1 MANFKYKAINSEGQR
16 IEGSQSADSESQVRE
31 MLLSNQYYPLSIEK
45 ENSKNKSSFSFDR
58 KVKLKDIAVFCRQ
71 FYVMLDSGLSIGK
84 TLNILIE
91 QGEKP
96 KLREALI
103 GVNSDIKRGE
113 TLASSMGKRKDVFPK
128 LLTSMIDAGER
139 SGNLDIILKRMA
151 EYYEK
156 ETKIRGKIKS
166 AMIYPIV
173 LGVVAIIAITFILT
187 FVMPT
192 FVQMFEENNVELPM
206 STKMVLGTSKMLGKY
221 GVIFFLVLVIGII
234 LLGKYLKGEE
244 GQYKLSVINLKLPVI
259 KKLTQ
264 KIVVSRFTR
273 TMGIV
278 SSSGMSLVT
287 SLEIVA
293 SVVGNKIAEKE
304 LLKVKEKV
312 LKGEGLGDSIMNIK
326 IFPPMLASMVKV
338 GEEAGSLDSI
348 LDKTA
353 DFYDDEL
360 EREIQTATALI
371 EPVMIVIMGVI
382 IGFLLISILTPMF
395 KMYKLHIILRRKT
408 NEYKKTK

>member
-16 IEGSQSADSESQVRE
+16 IEGSQSADSENQIRE

-45 ENSKNKSSFSFDR
+45 ENSKNKISFSFNR
-58 KVKLKDIAVFCRQ
+58 KVKLKDIAIFCRQ

-84 TLNILIE
+84 ALNILIE

-96 KLREALI
+96 KIREALI
-103 GVNSDIKRGE
+103 GVNGDLKRGE
-113 TLASSMGKRKDVFPK
+113 TLASSMRKRKDVFPN

-192 FVQMFEENNVELPM
+192 FVQMFEENNVDLPM
-206 STKMVLGTSKMLGKY
+206 STKMVLETSKMLGKY
-221 GVIFFLVLVIGII
+221 GIIIFLILVTAII
-234 LLGKYLKGEE
+234 LLGKYLKSEE
-244 GQYKLSVINLKLPVI
+244 GQYKLSIINLKIPVI

-264 KIVVSRFTR
+264 KIIVSRFTR

-287 SLEIVA
+287 SIEIVA
-293 SVVGNKIAEKE
+293 SVVGNKIAENE

-326 IFPPMLASMVKV
+326 IFPPMLASMVKI

-360 EREIQTATALI
+360 EREIKTATALI
-371 EPVMIVIMGVI
+371 EPSMIVLMGII

-395 KMYKLHIILRRKT
+395 KMYNSIS
-408 NEYKKTK
+408 

>member
-1 MANFKYKAINSEGQR
+1 MAIFKYKAINSEGQR
-16 IEGSQSADSESQVRE
+16 IEGSQSADSESQIRE

-45 ENSKNKSSFSFDR
+45 ENSKSKKSFSFNS

-84 TLNILIE
+84 ALNILIE
-91 QGEKP
+91 QCEKP

-103 GVNSDIKRGE
+103 GVNGELKRGE
-113 TLASSMGKRKDVFPK
+113 TLASSMRKRKDVFPN

-192 FVQMFEENNVELPM
+192 FVQMFEENNVDLPM

-221 GVIFFLVLVIGII
+221 GIIIFLILVTAII
-234 LLGKYLKGEE
+234 LLGKYLKSEE
-244 GQYKLSVINLKLPVI
+244 GQYKLSSINLKIPVI
-259 KKLTQ
+259 KKLTK
-264 KIVVSRFTR
+264 KIIVSRFTR

-287 SLEIVA
+287 SIEIVA

-326 IFPPMLASMVKV
+326 IFPPMLASMVKI

-360 EREIQTATALI
+360 EREIKTATALI
-371 EPVMIVIMGVI
+371 EPSMIVLMGII

-395 KMYKLHIILRRKT
+395 KMYNSIS
-408 NEYKKTK
+408 

>member
-1 MANFKYKAINSEGQR
+1 MAIFKYKAINSEGQR
-16 IEGSQSADSESQVRE
+16 IEGSQSADSESQIRE

-45 ENSKNKSSFSFDR
+45 ENSKSKKSFSFNS

-84 TLNILIE
+84 ALNILIE
-91 QGEKP
+91 QCEKP

-103 GVNSDIKRGE
+103 GVNGELKRGE
-113 TLASSMGKRKDVFPK
+113 TLASSMRKRKDVFPN

-173 LGVVAIIAITFILT
+173 LGVVAIIAITFIIT

-192 FVQMFEENNVELPM
+192 FVQMFEENNVDLPM
-206 STKMVLGTSKMLGKY
+206 STKMVLETSKVLGKY
-221 GVIFFLVLVIGII
+221 GIIIFLILVTAII
-234 LLGKYLKGEE
+234 LLGKYLKSEE
-244 GQYKLSVINLKLPVI
+244 GQYKLSSINLKIPVI

-264 KIVVSRFTR
+264 KIIVSRFTR

-287 SLEIVA
+287 SIEIVA

-326 IFPPMLASMVKV
+326 IFPPMLASMVKI

-360 EREIQTATALI
+360 EREIKTATALI
-371 EPVMIVIMGVI
+371 EPSMIVLMGII

-395 KMYKLHIILRRKT
+395 KMYNSIS
-408 NEYKKTK
+408 

>member
-16 IEGSQSADSESQVRE
+16 IEGSQSADSENQIRE

-45 ENSKNKSSFSFDR
+45 ENSKSKKSFSFNS

-84 TLNILIE
+84 ALNILIE
-91 QGEKP
+91 QCEKP

-103 GVNSDIKRGE
+103 GVNGELKRGE
-113 TLASSMGKRKDVFPK
+113 TLASSMRKRKDVFPN

-192 FVQMFEENNVELPM
+192 FVQMFEENNVDLPM

-221 GVIFFLVLVIGII
+221 GIIIFLILVTAII
-234 LLGKYLKGEE
+234 LLGKYLKSEE
-244 GQYKLSVINLKLPVI
+244 GQYKLSSINLKIPVI

-264 KIVVSRFTR
+264 KIIVSRFTR

-287 SLEIVA
+287 SIEIVA
-293 SVVGNKIAEKE
+293 SVVGNKIAERE

-326 IFPPMLASMVKV
+326 IFPPMLASMVKI

-360 EREIQTATALI
+360 EREIKTATALI
-371 EPVMIVIMGVI
+371 EPSMIVLMGII

-395 KMYKLHIILRRKT
+395 KMYNSIS
-408 NEYKKTK
+408 

>member
-45 ENSKNKSSFSFDR
+45 ENSKGKSSLSFNR

-84 TLNILIE
+84 ALNILIE

-103 GVNSDIKRGE
+103 GVNGDLKRGE
-113 TLASSMGKRKDVFPK
+113 TLASSMRKRKDVFPN

-192 FVQMFEENNVELPM
+192 FVQMFEENNVDLPT

-221 GVIFFLVLVIGII
+221 GIIIFLILVTSII
-234 LLGKYLKGEE
+234 LLGKYLKSEE
-244 GQYKLSVINLKLPVI
+244 GQYKLSVINLKIPVI

-264 KIVVSRFTR
+264 KIIVSRFTR

-371 EPVMIVIMGVI
+371 EPAMIVVMGVI

-395 KMYKLHIILRRKT
+395 KMYNSIG
-408 NEYKKTK
+408 

>member
-45 ENSKNKSSFSFDR
+45 ENSKNKISFSFNR
-58 KVKLKDIAVFCRQ
+58 KVKLKDIAIFCRQ

-84 TLNILIE
+84 ALNILIE

-96 KLREALI
+96 KIREALI
-103 GVNSDIKRGE
+103 GVNGDLKRGE
-113 TLASSMGKRKDVFPK
+113 TLASSMRKRKDVFPN

-139 SGNLDIILKRMA
+139 SGNLDIILKRMS

-192 FVQMFEENNVELPM
+192 FVQMFEENNVDLPM

-221 GVIFFLVLVIGII
+221 GIIIFLILVTAII
-234 LLGKYLKGEE
+234 LLGKYLKSEE
-244 GQYKLSVINLKLPVI
+244 GQYKLSIINLKIPVI

-264 KIVVSRFTR
+264 KIIVSRFTR

-287 SLEIVA
+287 SIEIVA

-312 LKGEGLGDSIMNIK
+312 LKGEGLGDSIMKIK

-371 EPVMIVIMGVI
+371 EPAMIVVMGII

-395 KMYKLHIILRRKT
+395 KMYNSIG
-408 NEYKKTK
+408 

>member
-1 MANFKYKAINSEGQR
+1 MAIFKYKAINSEGQR
-16 IEGSQSADSESQVRE
+16 IEGSQSADSESQIRE

-45 ENSKNKSSFSFDR
+45 ENSKSKKSFSFNS
-58 KVKLKDIAVFCRQ
+58 KVKLKDIGVFCRQ

-84 TLNILIE
+84 ALNILIE
-91 QGEKP
+91 QCEKP

-103 GVNSDIKRGE
+103 GVNGELKRGE
-113 TLASSMGKRKDVFPK
+113 TLASSMRKRKDVFPN

-151 EYYEK
+151 DYYEK

-192 FVQMFEENNVELPM
+192 FVQMFEENNVDLPI

-221 GVIFFLVLVIGII
+221 GIIIFLILATAII
-234 LLGKYLKGEE
+234 LLGKYLKSEE
-244 GQYKLSVINLKLPVI
+244 GQYKLSSINLKIPVI

-264 KIVVSRFTR
+264 KIIVSRFTR

-287 SLEIVA
+287 SIEIVA
-293 SVVGNKIAEKE
+293 SVVGNKIAENE

-312 LKGEGLGDSIMNIK
+312 LKGEGLGDSIVNIK
-326 IFPPMLASMVKV
+326 IFPPMLASMVKI

-360 EREIQTATALI
+360 EREIKTATALI
-371 EPVMIVIMGVI
+371 EPSMIVLMGII

-395 KMYKLHIILRRKT
+395 KMYNSIS
-408 NEYKKTK
+408 

>member
-1 MANFKYKAINSEGQR
+1 MAIFKYKAINSEGQR
-16 IEGSQSADSESQVRE
+16 IEGSQSADSESQIRE

-45 ENSKNKSSFSFDR
+45 ENSKSKKSFSFNS

-84 TLNILIE
+84 ALNILIE
-91 QGEKP
+91 QCEKP

-103 GVNSDIKRGE
+103 GVNGELKRGE
-113 TLASSMGKRKDVFPK
+113 TLASSMRKRKDVFPN

-192 FVQMFEENNVELPM
+192 FVQMFEENNVDLPM

-221 GVIFFLVLVIGII
+221 GIIIFLILVTAII
-234 LLGKYLKGEE
+234 LLGKYLKSEE
-244 GQYKLSVINLKLPVI
+244 GQYKLSSINLKIPVI

-264 KIVVSRFTR
+264 KIIVSRFTR

-278 SSSGMSLVT
+278 SSSGMSLVS

-312 LKGEGLGDSIMNIK
+312 LKGEGLGDSIMKIK

-371 EPVMIVIMGVI
+371 EPIMIVLMGII

-395 KMYKLHIILRRKT
+395 TMYNSIG
-408 NEYKKTK
+408 

>member
-45 ENSKNKSSFSFDR
+45 ENSKNKISFSFNR
-58 KVKLKDIAVFCRQ
+58 KVKLKDIAIFCRQ

-84 TLNILIE
+84 ALNILIE

-96 KLREALI
+96 KIREALI
-103 GVNSDIKRGE
+103 GVNGDLKRGE
-113 TLASSMGKRKDVFPK
+113 TLANSMRKRKDVFPN

-192 FVQMFEENNVELPM
+192 FVQMFEENNVDLPM
-206 STKMVLGTSKMLGKY
+206 STKMVLETSKVLGKY
-221 GVIFFLVLVIGII
+221 GIIIFLILVTAII
-234 LLGKYLKGEE
+234 LLGKYLKSEE
-244 GQYKLSVINLKLPVI
+244 GQYKLSIINLKIPVI

-264 KIVVSRFTR
+264 KIIVSRFTR

-312 LKGEGLGDSIMNIK
+312 LKGEGLGDSIMKIK

-371 EPVMIVIMGVI
+371 EPAMIVVMGII

-395 KMYKLHIILRRKT
+395 KMYNSIG
-408 NEYKKTK
+408 

>member
-45 ENSKNKSSFSFDR
+45 ENSKSKSSFSFNR

-84 TLNILIE
+84 ALNILIE
-91 QGEKP
+91 QCEKP

-103 GVNSDIKRGE
+103 GVNGELKRGE
-113 TLASSMGKRKDVFPK
+113 TLASSMRKRKDVFPN

-192 FVQMFEENNVELPM
+192 FVQMFEENNVDLPM

-221 GVIFFLVLVIGII
+221 GIIIFLILVTAII
-234 LLGKYLKGEE
+234 LLGKYLKSEE
-244 GQYKLSVINLKLPVI
+244 GQYKLSIINLKIPVI

-264 KIVVSRFTR
+264 KIIVSRFTR

-312 LKGEGLGDSIMNIK
+312 LKGEGLGDSIMKIK

-371 EPVMIVIMGVI
+371 EPAMIVVMGII

-395 KMYKLHIILRRKT
+395 KMYNSIG
-408 NEYKKTK
+408 

>member
-1 MANFKYKAINSEGQR
+1 MAIFKYKAINSEGQR
-16 IEGSQSADSESQVRE
+16 IEGSQSADSESQIRE

-45 ENSKNKSSFSFDR
+45 ENSKSKKSFSFNS

-84 TLNILIE
+84 ALNILIE

-96 KLREALI
+96 KIREALI
-103 GVNSDIKRGE
+103 GVNGDLKRGE
-113 TLASSMGKRKDVFPK
+113 TLASSMRKRKDVFPN

-192 FVQMFEENNVELPM
+192 FVQMFEENNVDLPM

-221 GVIFFLVLVIGII
+221 GIIIFLILVTAII
-234 LLGKYLKGEE
+234 LLGKYLKSEE
-244 GQYKLSVINLKLPVI
+244 GQYKLSSINLKIPVI

-264 KIVVSRFTR
+264 KIIVSRFTR

-287 SLEIVA
+287 SIEIVA

-312 LKGEGLGDSIMNIK
+312 LKGEGLGDSIMKIK

-371 EPVMIVIMGVI
+371 EPAMIVVMGII

-395 KMYKLHIILRRKT
+395 KMYNSIG
-408 NEYKKTK
+408 

>member
-45 ENSKNKSSFSFDR
+45 ENSKNKISFSFNR
-58 KVKLKDIAVFCRQ
+58 KVKLKDIAIFCRQ

-84 TLNILIE
+84 ALNILIE

-96 KLREALI
+96 KIREALI
-103 GVNSDIKRGE
+103 GVNGDLKRGE
-113 TLASSMGKRKDVFPK
+113 TLASSMRKRKDVFPN

-192 FVQMFEENNVELPM
+192 FVQMFEENNVDLPM

-221 GVIFFLVLVIGII
+221 GIIIFLILVTAII
-234 LLGKYLKGEE
+234 LLGKYLKSEE
-244 GQYKLSVINLKLPVI
+244 GQYKLSIINLKIPVI

-264 KIVVSRFTR
+264 KIIVSRFTR

-312 LKGEGLGDSIMNIK
+312 LKGEGLGDSIMKIK

-360 EREIQTATALI
+360 EREIQIATALI
-371 EPVMIVIMGVI
+371 EPAMIVVMGII

-395 KMYKLHIILRRKT
+395 KMYNSIG
-408 NEYKKTK
+408 

>member
-1 MANFKYKAINSEGQR
+1 MAIFKYKAINSEGQR
-16 IEGSQSADSESQVRE
+16 IEGSQSADSESQIRE

-84 TLNILIE
+84 ALNILIE
-91 QGEKP
+91 QCEKP

-103 GVNSDIKRGE
+103 GVNGELKRGE
-113 TLASSMGKRKDVFPK
+113 TLASSMRKRKDVFPN

-173 LGVVAIIAITFILT
+173 LGVVAIISITFILT

-192 FVQMFEENNVELPM
+192 FVQMFEENNVDLPM
-206 STKMVLGTSKMLGKY
+206 STKMVLETSKVLGKY
-221 GVIFFLVLVIGII
+221 GIIIFLILVTAII
-234 LLGKYLKGEE
+234 LLGKYLKSEE
-244 GQYKLSVINLKLPVI
+244 GQYKLSSINLKIPVI

-264 KIVVSRFTR
+264 KIIVSRFTR

-287 SLEIVA
+287 SIEIVA

-312 LKGEGLGDSIMNIK
+312 LKGEELGDSIMNIK
-326 IFPPMLASMVKV
+326 IFPPMLASMVKI

-360 EREIQTATALI
+360 EREIKTATALI
-371 EPVMIVIMGVI
+371 EPSMIVLMGII

-395 KMYKLHIILRRKT
+395 KMYNSIS
-408 NEYKKTK
+408 

>member
-45 ENSKNKSSFSFDR
+45 ENSKSKSSFSFNR

-84 TLNILIE
+84 ALNILIE

-103 GVNSDIKRGE
+103 GVNGDLKRGE
-113 TLASSMGKRKDVFPK
+113 TLANSMRKRKDVFPN

-192 FVQMFEENNVELPM
+192 FVQMFEENNVDLPT

-221 GVIFFLVLVIGII
+221 GIIIFLILVTAII
-234 LLGKYLKGEE
+234 LLGKYLKSEE
-244 GQYKLSVINLKLPVI
+244 GQYKLSVINLKIPVI

-264 KIVVSRFTR
+264 KIIVSRFTR

-312 LKGEGLGDSIMNIK
+312 LKGEGLGDSIMKIK

-371 EPVMIVIMGVI
+371 EPAMIVVMGVI

-395 KMYKLHIILRRKT
+395 KMYNSIG
-408 NEYKKTK
+408 

>member
-1 MANFKYKAINSEGQR
+1 MAIFKYKAINSEGQR
-16 IEGSQSADSESQVRE
+16 IEGSQSADSESQIRE

-45 ENSKNKSSFSFDR
+45 ENSKSKKSFSFNS

-84 TLNILIE
+84 ALNILIE
-91 QGEKP
+91 QCEKP

-103 GVNSDIKRGE
+103 GVNGELKRGE
-113 TLASSMGKRKDVFPK
+113 TLASSMRKRKDVFPN

-139 SGNLDIILKRMA
+139 SGNLDIILKRMS

-192 FVQMFEENNVELPM
+192 FVQMFEENNVDLPM
-206 STKMVLGTSKMLGKY
+206 STKMVLETSKVLGKY
-221 GVIFFLVLVIGII
+221 GIIIFLILVTAII
-234 LLGKYLKGEE
+234 LLGKYLKSEE
-244 GQYKLSVINLKLPVI
+244 GQYKLSSINLKIPVI

-264 KIVVSRFTR
+264 KIIVSRFTR

-287 SLEIVA
+287 SIEIVA
-293 SVVGNKIAEKE
+293 SVVGNKIAERE

-326 IFPPMLASMVKV
+326 IFPPMLASMVKI

-360 EREIQTATALI
+360 EREIKTATALI
-371 EPVMIVIMGVI
+371 EPSMIVLMGII

-395 KMYKLHIILRRKT
+395 KMYNSIS
-408 NEYKKTK
+408 

>member
-45 ENSKNKSSFSFDR
+45 ENSKNKSSFSFDH

-234 LLGKYLKGEE
+234 LLGKYLKSEE

-371 EPVMIVIMGVI
+371 EPAMIVIMGVI

-395 KMYKLHIILRRKT
+395 KMYNSIS
-408 NEYKKTK
+408 

>member
-1 MANFKYKAINSEGQR
+1 MAIFKYKAINSEGQR
-16 IEGSQSADSESQVRE
+16 IEGSQSADSESQIRE

-45 ENSKNKSSFSFDR
+45 ENSKSKKSFSFNS

-91 QGEKP
+91 QCEKP

-103 GVNSDIKRGE
+103 GVNGELKRGE
-113 TLASSMGKRKDVFPK
+113 TLASSMRKRKDVFPN

-221 GVIFFLVLVIGII
+221 GLIFFLVLVIGII
-234 LLGKYLKGEE
+234 LLGKYLKSEE
-244 GQYKLSVINLKLPVI
+244 GQYKLSVINLKIPVI

-264 KIVVSRFTR
+264 KIIVSRFTR

-360 EREIQTATALI
+360 EREIKTATALI
-371 EPVMIVIMGVI
+371 EPSMIVLMGII

-395 KMYKLHIILRRKT
+395 KMYNSIS
-408 NEYKKTK
+408 

>member
-45 ENSKNKSSFSFDR
+45 ENNKNKSSFSFDR

-113 TLASSMGKRKDVFPK
+113 TLASSMGKRKDVFPT

-234 LLGKYLKGEE
+234 LLGKYLKSEE

-360 EREIQTATALI
+360 EREIQTVTALI
-371 EPVMIVIMGVI
+371 EPAMIVVMGVI

-395 KMYKLHIILRRKT
+395 KMYNSIG
-408 NEYKKTK
+408 

>member
-45 ENSKNKSSFSFDR
+45 ENSKSKKSFSFNR
-58 KVKLKDIAVFCRQ
+58 KVKLKDISVFCRQ

-84 TLNILIE
+84 ALNILIE

-96 KLREALI
+96 KIREALI
-103 GVNSDIKRGE
+103 GVNGDLKRGE
-113 TLASSMGKRKDVFPK
+113 TLASSMRKRKDVFPN

-192 FVQMFEENNVELPM
+192 FVQMFEENNVDLPM

-221 GVIFFLVLVIGII
+221 GIIIFLILVTAII
-234 LLGKYLKGEE
+234 LLGKYLKSEE
-244 GQYKLSVINLKLPVI
+244 GQYKLSIINLKIPVI

-264 KIVVSRFTR
+264 KIIVSRFTR

-312 LKGEGLGDSIMNIK
+312 LKGEGLGDSIMKIK

-371 EPVMIVIMGVI
+371 EPAMIVVMGII

-395 KMYKLHIILRRKT
+395 KMYNSIG
-408 NEYKKTK
+408 

>member
-45 ENSKNKSSFSFDR
+45 ENSKNKISFSFNR
-58 KVKLKDIAVFCRQ
+58 KVKLKDIAIFCRQ

-84 TLNILIE
+84 ALNILIE
-91 QGEKP
+91 QCEKP

-103 GVNSDIKRGE
+103 GVNGELKRGE
-113 TLASSMGKRKDVFPK
+113 TLASSMRKRKDVFPN

-151 EYYEK
+151 DYYEK

-192 FVQMFEENNVELPM
+192 FVQMFEENNVDLPM

-221 GVIFFLVLVIGII
+221 GIIIFLILVTAII
-234 LLGKYLKGEE
+234 LLGKYLKSEE
-244 GQYKLSVINLKLPVI
+244 GQYKLSIINLKIPVI

-264 KIVVSRFTR
+264 KIIVSRFTR

-312 LKGEGLGDSIMNIK
+312 LKGEGLGDSIMKIK

-371 EPVMIVIMGVI
+371 EPAMIVLMGVI

-395 KMYKLHIILRRKT
+395 KMYNSIG
-408 NEYKKTK
+408 

>member
-1 MANFKYKAINSEGQR
+1 MAIFKYKAINSEGQR
-16 IEGSQSADSESQVRE
+16 IEGSQSADSESQIRE

-45 ENSKNKSSFSFDR
+45 ENGNSKKGFSFNS

-84 TLNILIE
+84 ALNILIE

-96 KLREALI
+96 KIREALI
-103 GVNSDIKRGE
+103 GVNGDLKRGE
-113 TLASSMGKRKDVFPK
+113 TLASSMKKRKDVFPN
-128 LLTSMIDAGER
+128 LLISMIDAGER

-151 EYYEK
+151 DYYEK

-192 FVQMFEENNVELPM
+192 FVQMFEENNVDLPI

-221 GVIFFLVLVIGII
+221 GIIIFLILVTAII
-234 LLGKYLKGEE
+234 LLGKYLKSEE
-244 GQYKLSVINLKLPVI
+244 GQYKLSVINLKIPVI

-264 KIVVSRFTR
+264 KIIVSRFTR

-293 SVVGNKIAEKE
+293 SVVGNKIAERE
-304 LLKVKEKV
+304 LLKIKEKV
-312 LKGEGLGDSIMNIK
+312 LNGEGLGDSIMNIK
-326 IFPPMLASMVKV
+326 IFPPMLASMVKI

-360 EREIQTATALI
+360 EREIKTATALI
-371 EPVMIVIMGVI
+371 EPSMIVVMGII

-395 KMYKLHIILRRKT
+395 KMYNSIS
-408 NEYKKTK
+408 

>member
-1 MANFKYKAINSEGQR
+1 MAIFKYKAINSEGQR
-16 IEGSQSADSESQVRE
+16 IEGSQSADSESQIRE

-45 ENSKNKSSFSFDR
+45 ENSKSKKSFSFNS

-84 TLNILIE
+84 ALNILIE
-91 QGEKP
+91 QCEKP

-103 GVNSDIKRGE
+103 GVNGELKRGE
-113 TLASSMGKRKDVFPK
+113 TLASSMRKRKEVFPN

-173 LGVVAIIAITFILT
+173 LGVVAIIAITFIIT

-192 FVQMFEENNVELPM
+192 FVQMFEENNVDLPM
-206 STKMVLGTSKMLGKY
+206 STKMVLETSKVLGKY
-221 GVIFFLVLVIGII
+221 GIIIFLILVTAII
-234 LLGKYLKGEE
+234 LLGKYLKSEE
-244 GQYKLSVINLKLPVI
+244 GQYKLSSINLKIPVI

-264 KIVVSRFTR
+264 KIIVSRFTR

-287 SLEIVA
+287 SIEIVA

-326 IFPPMLASMVKV
+326 IFTPMLASMVKI

-360 EREIQTATALI
+360 EREIKTATALI
-371 EPVMIVIMGVI
+371 EPSMIVLMGII

-395 KMYKLHIILRRKT
+395 KMYNSIS
-408 NEYKKTK
+408 

>member
-1 MANFKYKAINSEGQR
+1 MAIFKYKAINSEGQR
-16 IEGSQSADSESQVRE
+16 IEGSQSADSENQIRE

-45 ENSKNKSSFSFDR
+45 ENSKSKKSFSFNS

-84 TLNILIE
+84 ALNILIE
-91 QGEKP
+91 QCEKP

-103 GVNSDIKRGE
+103 GVNGDLKRGE
-113 TLASSMGKRKDVFPK
+113 TLASSMRKRKDVFPN

-192 FVQMFEENNVELPM
+192 FVQMFEENNVDLPM
-206 STKMVLGTSKMLGKY
+206 STKMVLETSKVLGKY
-221 GVIFFLVLVIGII
+221 GIIIFLILVTAII
-234 LLGKYLKGEE
+234 LLGKYLKSEE
-244 GQYKLSVINLKLPVI
+244 GQYKLSSINLKIPVI

-264 KIVVSRFTR
+264 KIIVSRFTR

-287 SLEIVA
+287 SIEIVA

-312 LKGEGLGDSIMNIK
+312 LKGEGLGDSIINIK
-326 IFPPMLASMVKV
+326 IFPPMLASMVKI

-360 EREIQTATALI
+360 EREIKTATALI
-371 EPVMIVIMGVI
+371 EPSMIVLM
-382 IGFLLISILTPMF
+382 GFLLISILTPMF
-395 KMYKLHIILRRKT
+395 KMYNSIS
-408 NEYKKTK
+408 

>member
-45 ENSKNKSSFSFDR
+45 ENSKSKSSFSFNR
-58 KVKLKDIAVFCRQ
+58 KIKLKDIAVFCRQ

-84 TLNILIE
+84 ALNILIE

-96 KLREALI
+96 KIRDALI
-103 GVNSDIKRGE
+103 GVNGDLKRGE
-113 TLASSMGKRKDVFPK
+113 TLASSMRKRKDVFPN

-192 FVQMFEENNVELPM
+192 FVQMFEENNVDLPM

-221 GVIFFLVLVIGII
+221 GIIIFLILVTAII
-234 LLGKYLKGEE
+234 LLGKYLKSEE
-244 GQYKLSVINLKLPVI
+244 GQYKLSVINLKIPVI

-264 KIVVSRFTR
+264 KIIVSRFTR

-278 SSSGMSLVT
+278 SSSGISLVT

-293 SVVGNKIAEKE
+293 PVVGNKIAEKE
-304 LLKVKEKV
+304 LLKVK
-312 LKGEGLGDSIMNIK
+312 GEGLGDSIMKIK
-326 IFPPMLASMVKV
+326 IFQPMLASMVKV

-371 EPVMIVIMGVI
+371 EPAMIVLMGVI

-395 KMYKLHIILRRKT
+395 KMYNSIG
-408 NEYKKTK
+408 

>member
-45 ENSKNKSSFSFDR
+45 ENSKNKISFSFNR
-58 KVKLKDIAVFCRQ
+58 KVKLKDIAIFCRQ

-84 TLNILIE
+84 ALNILIE

-96 KLREALI
+96 KIREALI
-103 GVNSDIKRGE
+103 GVNGDLKRGE
-113 TLASSMGKRKDVFPK
+113 TLANSMRKRKDVFPN

-192 FVQMFEENNVELPM
+192 FVQMFEENNVDLPM
-206 STKMVLGTSKMLGKY
+206 STKMVLETSKMLGKY
-221 GVIFFLVLVIGII
+221 GIIIFLILVTAII
-234 LLGKYLKGEE
+234 LLGKYLKSEE
-244 GQYKLSVINLKLPVI
+244 GQYKLSIINLKIPVI

-264 KIVVSRFTR
+264 IIIVSRFTR

-287 SLEIVA
+287 SIEIVA

-326 IFPPMLASMVKV
+326 IFPPMLASMVKI

-360 EREIQTATALI
+360 EREIKTATALI
-371 EPVMIVIMGVI
+371 EPSMIVLMGII

-395 KMYKLHIILRRKT
+395 KMYNSIS
-408 NEYKKTK
+408 

>member
-45 ENSKNKSSFSFDR
+45 ENSKSKSSFSFNR

-84 TLNILIE
+84 ALNILIE

-96 KLREALI
+96 KVREALI
-103 GVNSDIKRGE
+103 GVNGDLKRGE
-113 TLASSMGKRKDVFPK
+113 TLANSMRKRKDVFPN

-192 FVQMFEENNVELPM
+192 FVQMFEENNVDLPT

-221 GVIFFLVLVIGII
+221 GIIIFLILVTAII
-234 LLGKYLKGEE
+234 LLGKYLKSEE
-244 GQYKLSVINLKLPVI
+244 GQYKLSVINLKIPVI

-264 KIVVSRFTR
+264 KIIVSRFTR

-312 LKGEGLGDSIMNIK
+312 LKGEGLGDSIMKIK

-338 GEEAGSLDSI
+338 GEEAGSLDGI

-371 EPVMIVIMGVI
+371 EPVMIVLMGVI

-395 KMYKLHIILRRKT
+395 KMYNSIG
-408 NEYKKTK
+408 

>member
-1 MANFKYKAINSEGQR
+1 MAIFKYKAINLEGQR
-16 IEGSQSADSESQVRE
+16 IEGSQSADSESQIRE

-45 ENSKNKSSFSFDR
+45 ENSKSKKSFSFNS

-84 TLNILIE
+84 ALNILIE
-91 QGEKP
+91 QCEKP

-103 GVNSDIKRGE
+103 GVNGELKRGE
-113 TLASSMGKRKDVFPK
+113 TLASSMRKRKDVFPN

-192 FVQMFEENNVELPM
+192 FVQMFEENNVDLPM

-221 GVIFFLVLVIGII
+221 GIIIFLILVTAII
-234 LLGKYLKGEE
+234 LLGKYLKSEE
-244 GQYKLSVINLKLPVI
+244 GQYKLSSINLKIPVI

-264 KIVVSRFTR
+264 KIIVSRFTR

-287 SLEIVA
+287 SIEIVA
-293 SVVGNKIAEKE
+293 SVVGNKIAERE

-326 IFPPMLASMVKV
+326 IFPPMLASMVKI

-360 EREIQTATALI
+360 EREIKTATALI
-371 EPVMIVIMGVI
+371 EPSMIVLMGII

-395 KMYKLHIILRRKT
+395 KMYNSIS
-408 NEYKKTK
+408 

>member
-45 ENSKNKSSFSFDR
+45 ENSKNKISFSFNR
-58 KVKLKDIAVFCRQ
+58 KVKLKDIAIFCRQ

-84 TLNILIE
+84 ALNILIE

-96 KLREALI
+96 KIREALI
-103 GVNSDIKRGE
+103 GVNGDLKRGE
-113 TLASSMGKRKDVFPK
+113 TLASSMRKRKDVFPN

-139 SGNLDIILKRMA
+139 SGNLDIILKRMS

-156 ETKIRGKIKS
+156 EIKIRGKIKS

-192 FVQMFEENNVELPM
+192 FVQMFEENNVDLPM

-221 GVIFFLVLVIGII
+221 GIIIFLILVTAII
-234 LLGKYLKGEE
+234 LLGKYLKSEE
-244 GQYKLSVINLKLPVI
+244 GQYKLSIINLKIPVI

-264 KIVVSRFTR
+264 KIIVSRFTR

-312 LKGEGLGDSIMNIK
+312 LRGEGLGDSIMKIK

-371 EPVMIVIMGVI
+371 EPAMIVVMGII

-395 KMYKLHIILRRKT
+395 KMYNSIG
-408 NEYKKTK
+408 

>member
-58 KVKLKDIAVFCRQ
+58 KVKLKDITVFCRQ

-221 GVIFFLVLVIGII
+221 GIIFFLVLVIGII
-234 LLGKYLKGEE
+234 LLGKYLKSEE

-326 IFPPMLASMVKV
+326 IFPPMLSSMVKV

-371 EPVMIVIMGVI
+371 EPAMIVIMGVI

-395 KMYKLHIILRRKT
+395 KMYNSIG
-408 NEYKKTK
+408 

>member
-1 MANFKYKAINSEGQR
+1 MAIFKYKAINSEGQR
-16 IEGSQSADSESQVRE
+16 IEGSQSADSESQIRE

-45 ENSKNKSSFSFDR
+45 ENSKSKKSFSFNS

-84 TLNILIE
+84 ALNILIE
-91 QGEKP
+91 QCEKP

-103 GVNSDIKRGE
+103 GVNGELKRGE
-113 TLASSMGKRKDVFPK
+113 TLASSMRKRKDVFPN

-192 FVQMFEENNVELPM
+192 FVQMFEENNVDLPM

-221 GVIFFLVLVIGII
+221 GIIIFLILVTAII
-234 LLGKYLKGEE
+234 LLGKYLKSEE
-244 GQYKLSVINLKLPVI
+244 GQYKLSSINLKIPVI

-264 KIVVSRFTR
+264 KIIVSRFTR

-287 SLEIVA
+287 SIEIVA
-293 SVVGNKIAEKE
+293 SVVGNKIAENE

-326 IFPPMLASMVKV
+326 IFPPMLASMVKI

-360 EREIQTATALI
+360 EREIKTATALI
-371 EPVMIVIMGVI
+371 EPSMIVLMGIV

-395 KMYKLHIILRRKT
+395 KMYNSIS
-408 NEYKKTK
+408 

>member
-1 MANFKYKAINSEGQR
+1 MAIFKYKAINSEGQR
-16 IEGSQSADSESQVRE
+16 IEGSQSADSENQIRE

-45 ENSKNKSSFSFDR
+45 ENSKSKKSFSFNS

-84 TLNILIE
+84 ALNILIE
-91 QGEKP
+91 QCEKP

-103 GVNSDIKRGE
+103 GVNGDLKRGE
-113 TLASSMGKRKDVFPK
+113 TLASSMRKRKDVFPN

-192 FVQMFEENNVELPM
+192 FVQMFEENNVDLPT

-221 GVIFFLVLVIGII
+221 GIIIFLILVTAII
-234 LLGKYLKGEE
+234 LLGKYLKSEE
-244 GQYKLSVINLKLPVI
+244 GQYKLSVINLKIPVI

-264 KIVVSRFTR
+264 KIIVSRFTR

-278 SSSGMSLVT
+278 SSSGMSLVS

-326 IFPPMLASMVKV
+326 IFPPMLASMVKI

-371 EPVMIVIMGVI
+371 EPAMIVVMGVI

-395 KMYKLHIILRRKT
+395 KMYNSIS
-408 NEYKKTK
+408 

>member
-45 ENSKNKSSFSFDR
+45 ENSKNKSSFSFNR

-84 TLNILIE
+84 ALNILIE

-96 KLREALI
+96 KIREALI
-103 GVNSDIKRGE
+103 GVNGDLKRGE
-113 TLASSMGKRKDVFPK
+113 TLANSMRKRKDVFPN

-192 FVQMFEENNVELPM
+192 FVQMFEENNVDLPT

-221 GVIFFLVLVIGII
+221 GIIIFLILVTAII
-234 LLGKYLKGEE
+234 LLGKYLKSEE
-244 GQYKLSVINLKLPVI
+244 GQYKLSIINLKIPVI

-264 KIVVSRFTR
+264 KIIVSRFTR

-312 LKGEGLGDSIMNIK
+312 LKGEGLGDSIMKIK

-371 EPVMIVIMGVI
+371 EPAMIVVMGVI

-395 KMYKLHIILRRKT
+395 KMYNSIG
-408 NEYKKTK
+408 

>member
-16 IEGSQSADSESQVRE
+16 VEGSQSADSESQVRE

-45 ENSKNKSSFSFDR
+45 ENSKNKISFSFNR
-58 KVKLKDIAVFCRQ
+58 KVKLKDIAIFCRQ

-84 TLNILIE
+84 ALNILIE

-96 KLREALI
+96 KIREALI
-103 GVNSDIKRGE
+103 GVNGDLKRGE
-113 TLASSMGKRKDVFPK
+113 TLASSMRKRKDVFPN

-173 LGVVAIIAITFILT
+173 LGVIAIIAITFILT

-192 FVQMFEENNVELPM
+192 FVQMFEENNVDLPM

-221 GVIFFLVLVIGII
+221 GIIIFLILVTAII
-234 LLGKYLKGEE
+234 LLGKYLKSEE
-244 GQYKLSVINLKLPVI
+244 GQYKLSIINLKIPVI

-264 KIVVSRFTR
+264 KIIVSRFTR

-312 LKGEGLGDSIMNIK
+312 LKGEGLGDSIMKIK

-371 EPVMIVIMGVI
+371 EPAMIVVMGVI

-395 KMYKLHIILRRKT
+395 KMYNSIG
-408 NEYKKTK
+408 

>member
-1 MANFKYKAINSEGQR
+1 MAIFKYKAINSEGQR
-16 IEGSQSADSESQVRE
+16 IEGSQSADSESQIRE

-45 ENSKNKSSFSFDR
+45 ENIKSKKSFSFNS

-84 TLNILIE
+84 ALNILIE
-91 QGEKP
+91 QCEKP

-103 GVNSDIKRGE
+103 GVNGDLKRGE
-113 TLASSMGKRKDVFPK
+113 TLASSMRKRKDVFPN

-192 FVQMFEENNVELPM
+192 FVQMFEENNVDLPM

-221 GVIFFLVLVIGII
+221 GIIIFLILVTAII
-234 LLGKYLKGEE
+234 LLGKYLKSEE
-244 GQYKLSVINLKLPVI
+244 GQYKLSSINLKIPVI

-264 KIVVSRFTR
+264 KIIVSRFTR

-287 SLEIVA
+287 SIEIVA
-293 SVVGNKIAEKE
+293 SVVGNKIAERE

-326 IFPPMLASMVKV
+326 IFPPMLASMVKI

-360 EREIQTATALI
+360 EREIKTVTALI
-371 EPVMIVIMGVI
+371 EPSMIVLMGII

-395 KMYKLHIILRRKT
+395 KMYNSIS
-408 NEYKKTK
+408 

>member
-45 ENSKNKSSFSFDR
+45 ENSKNKSSFSFNR

-113 TLASSMGKRKDVFPK
+113 TLANSMRKRKDVFPN

-192 FVQMFEENNVELPM
+192 FVQMFEENNVDLPT

-221 GVIFFLVLVIGII
+221 GIIIFLILVTAII
-234 LLGKYLKGEE
+234 LLGKYLKSEE
-244 GQYKLSVINLKLPVI
+244 GQYKLSIINLKIPVI

-264 KIVVSRFTR
+264 KIIVSRFTR

-312 LKGEGLGDSIMNIK
+312 LKGEGLGDSIMKIK

-360 EREIQTATALI
+360 EREIKTATALI
-371 EPVMIVIMGVI
+371 EPSMIVLMGII

-395 KMYKLHIILRRKT
+395 KMYNSIG
-408 NEYKKTK
+408 

>member
-45 ENSKNKSSFSFDR
+45 ENSKSKSSFSFNR

-84 TLNILIE
+84 ALNILIE

-96 KLREALI
+96 KIRDALI
-103 GVNSDIKRGE
+103 GVNGDLKRGE
-113 TLASSMGKRKDVFPK
+113 TLANSMRKRKDVFPN

-192 FVQMFEENNVELPM
+192 FVQMFEENNVDLPT

-221 GVIFFLVLVIGII
+221 GIIIFLILVTAII
-234 LLGKYLKGEE
+234 LLGKYLKSEE
-244 GQYKLSVINLKLPVI
+244 GQYKLSVINLKIPVI

-264 KIVVSRFTR
+264 KIIVSRFTR

-312 LKGEGLGDSIMNIK
+312 LKGEGLGDSIMRIK

-371 EPVMIVIMGVI
+371 EPAMIVLMGVI

-395 KMYKLHIILRRKT
+395 KMYNSIG
-408 NEYKKTK
+408 